1 MVRDLF
7 DTVCRLLKQD
17 GDPLLLRKA
26 LSDLRAVCRDESGL
40 HALLYYL
47 DQEKQEILLQTLNVN
62 DAKTRKNAALLL
74 GMLGRQNFLS
84 ALSAAYE
91 KEKQLFVR
99 PAYLKAIL
107 NLDFRS
113 CMDLFRKRKQEL
125 EQGDIDEKNRKHT
138 DEEYHLLTELI
149 LLADGGAHHEFC
161 GWNEESD
168 LLLMTNRNHTDVT
181 VRELKEHGIM
191 DAHAVNVGVLL
202 KTDCLQDVCKCRT
215 WQELLFILP
224 FSKKESMLAAN
235 LIPGLATLRCMQPDT
250 DSSALY
256 EEGTALKA
264 AAQAIMD
271 AGLLKFLEKRHK
283 GRAPFYFRI
292 EWKGKLEASKKGIL
306 IKRFAAEI
314 ERASDYKLLNA
325 AGNYEVELRVIE
337 NSKGRF
343 NLLLKLFSIKEE
355 RFSYRK
361 NSVAGSIRPYH
372 AALMAALAD
381 SYLIEDAKILD
392 PFCGVGTML
401 IERHHFKKANTMYGV
416 DLYGTAIEYARENTQ
431 AANQIIHYINKDF
444 FDFTHEYLFDE
455 IFTNMPMVT
464 PKQDEHAIEEL
475 YRQFFKKAG
484 GHLTDQGVMVLY
496 THNLSFARKYSRE
509 YGFEIKD
516 VWEISKREGCF
527 AAVFKICRK
536 RIN

>member
-7 DTVCRLLKQD
+7 DTVCRLLKEN
-17 GDPLLLRKA
+17 GDPFLLRKA
-26 LSDLRAVCRDESGL
+26 LSDLRAACRNESGL

-47 DQEKQEILLQTLNVN
+47 DQEKQEILLQTLDAN

-74 GMLGRQNFLS
+74 GMLGRQDFLS
-84 ALSAAYE
+84 ALCTAYE

-113 CMDLFRKRKQEL
+113 CMDLFRKRKEEL

-149 LLADGGAHHEFC
+149 LLADGSAHHEFC

-202 KTDCLQDVCKCRT
+202 KTDCLRDVCRCRT

-224 FSKKESMLAAN
+224 FSKKDSMLAAN
-235 LIPGLATLRCMQPDT
+235 LIPGLATLRCIQPDT
-250 DSSALY
+250 DSSTLY

-264 AAQAIMD
+264 AAHAIVD
-271 AGLLKFLEKRHK
+271 AGLLRFLEKRHK

-292 EWKGKLEASKKGIL
+292 EWKGRLEVSKKGTL

-343 NLLLKLFSIKEE
+343 NLLLKLFSIKED
-355 RFSYRK
+355 RFLYRK

-372 AALMAALAD
+372 AALTAALAD
-381 SYLIEDAKILD
+381 SYLLEEAKILD

-455 IFTNMPMVT
+455 IFTNMPIVT
-464 PKQDEHAIEEL
+464 PKQDEQAIEEL

-484 GHLTDQGVMVLY
+484 EHLTDRGVMVLY
-496 THNLSFARKYSRE
+496 THNLSFARKYARE
-509 YGFEIKD
+509 YGFETKD
-516 VWEISKREGCF
+516 VWEISKRERCF
-527 AAVFKICRK
+527 VAVFRSYRKI
-536 RIN
+536 N